1 METIVYEQLS
11 AYLEEH
17 DVLCRYQ
24 SGFRAIFSAVTAL
37 REATDSW
44 AYNKDIAK
52 IIAVI
57 FGDLKKGFDTADHDI
72 LLSKLDLNG
81 TSGNS
86 LK

>member
-1 METIVYEQLS
+1 METIVYEQLC

-44 AYNKDIAK
+44 AYNKDIGK

-57 FGDLKKGFDTADHDI
+57 FIDLKKVSIPLTTTFFY
-72 LLSKLDLNG
+72 LSLTLMVYLG
-81 TSGNS
+81 IH
-86 LK
+86 